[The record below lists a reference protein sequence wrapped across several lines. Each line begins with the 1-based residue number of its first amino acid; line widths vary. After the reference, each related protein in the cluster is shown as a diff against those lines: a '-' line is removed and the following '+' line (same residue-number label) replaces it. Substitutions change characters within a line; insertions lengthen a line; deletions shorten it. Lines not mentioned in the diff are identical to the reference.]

1 MAGTS
6 TANLTPV
13 LHLVTCGSVDDGKS
27 TLIGRL
33 LAETDSVPIDT
44 LEYARRTRRGGSTIA
59 VGEIDYS
66 LLTDGLEAE
75 REQGITI
82 DVAYR
87 HMNLPNG
94 RRVLVADSPG
104 HEQYTRNM
112 AVAAS
117 NGDVAVLMVDAA
129 RGVRAQTHRHLTI
142 CALMGVK
149 TVIVAVNK
157 MDLVGYEHA
166 TFEEIVGI
174 VRTTAARLDVPQVIA
189 IPVSAFVGDNIT
201 APSTQMPWYQGPTL
215 LQALETWE
223 PVELLGE
230 QPFRFPV
237 QFIVR
242 AEGNFRGYAG
252 TVVSGRVSRG
262 DSVVIADSGRSAII
276 DRIVTYDLHV
286 DGHIADLESAETGQA
301 VTITLD
307 HEVDV
312 TRGDVIAGG
321 AGEALQPADRF
332 AVDMVWLGE
341 EPLAHGRSYLL
352 VSGSRSVPATVT
364 NVRHRLDVVEG
375 HEHAARILE
384 MNDIGRVEV
393 ATDKPVPMDAYNAV
407 RDTGGFL
414 LVDRVTAD
422 TVAAGMVR
430 HAMRRSTNVVRHDYA
445 VDVEA
450 RRLLMGHD
458 AKVVWLTG
466 LSGAGKS
473 TIADAAVRKLHAL
486 GVHTYV
492 LDGDN
497 VRHGLNKDLG
507 FTPEDRAENVRRVA
521 EVSKLMCEAGIV
533 VFVALVSPF
542 AGDRR
547 AARELFAPG
556 AVPRGLRRH
565 PARRRRRPRHEGPV
579 RQGRRRQPPEPH
591 RRRAGVR
598 GAGVARA
605 GAARHRRPRCV
616 GRCPRPRRAGRVDV
630 SGPNTTFDPK
640 RVASLDADGRRGHG
654 GRRARGDRGRDR
666 PGRAQGGAPRA
677 CG

>member
-1 MAGTS
+1 
-6 TANLTPV
+6 
-13 LHLVTCGSVDDGKS
+13 
-27 TLIGRL
+27 
-33 LAETDSVPIDT
+33 
-44 LEYARRTRRGGSTIA
+44 
-59 VGEIDYS
+59 
-66 LLTDGLEAE
+66 
-75 REQGITI
+75 
-82 DVAYR
+82 
-87 HMNLPNG
+87 
-94 RRVLVADSPG
+94 
-104 HEQYTRNM
+104 
-112 AVAAS
+112 
-117 NGDVAVLMVDAA
+117 
-129 RGVRAQTHRHLTI
+129 
-142 CALMGVK
+142 
-149 TVIVAVNK
+149 
-157 MDLVGYEHA
+157 
-166 TFEEIVGI
+166 
-174 VRTTAARLDVPQVIA
+174 
-189 IPVSAFVGDNIT
+189 
-201 APSTQMPWYQGPTL
+201 
-215 LQALETWE
+215 
-223 PVELLGE
+223 
-230 QPFRFPV
+230 
-237 QFIVR
+237 
-242 AEGNFRGYAG
+242 
-252 TVVSGRVSRG
+252 VSRG
-262 DSVVIADSGRSAII
+262 DSVVIADSGRSAVI

-321 AGEALQPADRF
+321 AGEQLHPADRF

-393 ATDKPVPMDAYNAV
+393 ATDKPVPMDAYNVV

-556 AVPRGLRRH
+556 QFLEVYVDTPLD
-565 PARRRRRPRHEGPV
+565 V
-579 RQGRRRQPPEPH
+579 
-591 RRRAGVR
+591 V
-598 GAGVARA
+598 
-605 GAARHRRPRCV
+605 
-616 GRCPRPRRAGRVDV
+616 AGRDTKGLYAKAAAG
-630 SGPNTTFDPK
+630 SLPNLTGVGQDYEAPESPELVLHGTGD
-640 RVASLDADGRRGHG
+640 LDASVDALV
-654 GRRARGDRGRDR
+654 RAVLGE
-666 PGRAQGGAPRA
+666 
-677 CG
+677 

>member
-1 MAGTS
+1 VAS
-6 TANLTPV
+6 NSALTPV

-33 LAETDSVPIDT
+33 LSETNSVPIDT
-44 LEYARRTRRGGSTIA
+44 LEYARRTRRGGSTIP

-117 NGDVAVLMVDAA
+117 NGDVSILMVDAA

-142 CALMGVK
+142 SALMGVK

-166 TFEEIVGI
+166 TFEEIVGT
-174 VRTTAARLDVPQVIA
+174 VRVTAARLDVPEVIA

-201 APSTQMPWYQGPTL
+201 EPSANMPWYSGPTL
-215 LQALETWE
+215 LKALEDWQPRQRDDE
-223 PVELLGE
+223 A
-230 QPFRFPV
+230 PFRFPV
-237 QFIVR
+237 QFIAR

-252 TVVSGRVSRG
+252 TVVSGSVARG
-262 DSVVIADSGRSAII
+262 DEIVIADSGRTAKV

-286 DGHIADLESAETGQA
+286 DGHIADLDGANEGDA

-312 TRGDVIAGG
+312 TRGDVIAS
-321 AGEALQPADRF
+321 AVQHSEPSDRF
-332 AVDMVWLGE
+332 SVDMVWLGE

-364 NVRHRLDVVEG
+364 NVRHRLDVVTG
-375 HEHAARILE
+375 HEHAARLLS

-393 ATDKPVPMDAYNAV
+393 ATDKPVPMDPYSLC

-430 HAMRRSTNVVRHDYA
+430 HAMRRSTNVVRHDYV
-445 VDVEA
+445 VDEQA

-507 FTPEDRAENVRRVA
+507 FTAEDRAENVRRVA
-521 EVSKLMCEAGIV
+521 EVSKLMVDAGLV

-542 AGDRR
+542 IGDRR
-547 AARELFAPG
+547 AARDLFAPG
-556 AVPRGLRRH
+556 QFVEVYVDTPLDVVTERDTKGLYAKAAAGSLPNLTGVGQEYEPPVAPELVLRGT
-565 PARRRRRPRHEGPV
+565 G
-579 RQGRRRQPPEPH
+579 
-591 RRRAGVR
+591 
-598 GAGVARA
+598 
-605 GAARHRRPRCV
+605 
-616 GRCPRPRRAGRVDV
+616 D
-630 SGPNTTFDPK
+630 
-640 RVASLDADGRRGHG
+640 LDASADELVRVVLGES
-654 GRRARGDRGRDR
+654 
-666 PGRAQGGAPRA
+666 
-677 CG
+677 